1 MKITS
6 LLAVTALALATSL
19 TARAESQLIAYPTAD
34 AAKFIIEI
42 PGDWELEPGE
52 NEGDFFHVKGP
63 TGATFAFRTI
73 EGSEDSLAEAIKESL
88 TEINERFTDVQMGD
102 AQDWTPG
109 GLTGF
114 YATGTG
120 KDSEGPVTIG
130 VAWADLKN
138 GEIAEVWFVGD
149 SNDQSGLK
157 IAENIANSLKA
168 P

>member
-1 MKITS
+1 MKS
-6 LLAVTALALATSL
+6 LLLLTTLVIATVF
-19 TARAESQLIAYPTAD
+19 TARAESKLIAYPTAD
-34 AAKFIIEI
+34 EAKFTIEI
-42 PGDWELEPGE
+42 PGDWEIEQAE
-52 NEGDFFHVKGP
+52 QDGDFFHVKGP
-63 TGATFAFRTI
+63 TGAVFAFRTI
-73 EGSEDSLAEAIKESL
+73 QGSEDSLADAIKDSL

-109 GLTGF
+109 GLAGF

-149 SNDQSGLK
+149 STDKPGLK
-157 IAENIANSLKA
+157 IAEDIANSLKA